1 MAVASRAVDLVPRQT
16 VTRWPTVG
24 ILSVTGTKLADAV
37 TTAVALTFLPLVEL
51 NPVVR
56 VLIAQAGVVP
66 GVLIGSGLVIGF
78 ITVVTESGVYACG
91 RLSADAEGV
100 AGVRYA
106 GYGLPTALFAAASLH
121 NLSLMLLVI

>member
-1 MAVASRAVDLVPRQT
+1 MAVARRAVDLVPRQA

-56 VLIAQAGVVP
+56 ALIAHAGIVP
-66 GVLIGSGLVIGF
+66 GVLIGSGLVIAF
-78 ITVVTESGVYACG
+78 ITLVTESGAYACG
-91 RLSADAEGV
+91 RLSTDGRGV

-106 GYGLPTALFAAASLH
+106 GYGLPTVLFTGASIH
-121 NLSLMLLVI
+121 NLSLILLVI